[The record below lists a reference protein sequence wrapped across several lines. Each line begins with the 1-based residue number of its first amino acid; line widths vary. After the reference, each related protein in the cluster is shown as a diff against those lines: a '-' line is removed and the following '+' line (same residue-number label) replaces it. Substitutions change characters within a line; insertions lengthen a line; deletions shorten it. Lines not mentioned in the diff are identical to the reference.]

1 MTDATSD
8 MIRGLVEMLSDS
20 GETAVPDPST
30 DVDEVV
36 KSQLVEDTGAH
47 LLDSGG
53 AYGRHHEENRDNP
66 PWEQPAYNVHGSF
79 VSRNVYHYMTERLD
93 RDRSCVAL
101 EAALYAFGHTDDEK
115 REPWLRT
122 TERFA
127 QSVLNGELHRPALQ
141 SLGLSD
147 EVIEDVLGIQHDLQ
161 PDRGHYRTREGGDTQ
176 PMTVN
181 TYNGEFEELSQVLQ
195 GVNFGGPYA
204 EYVAIQVHGGADVR
218 GGYTAPRVYNVWDG
232 WIPGELSYYC
242 PKCDWT
248 EMESCLAW
256 GDESGLLY
264 QDTIDP
270 HEVYERLR
278 EETPD
283 DIPDEAVQGVADEAV
298 EEAYDRDH
306 VDGAVFHVAD
316 GCGGVV
322 HF

>member
-1 MTDATSD
+1 MSDTTDD

-30 DVDEVV
+30 ELDEVI

-66 PWEQPAYNVHGSF
+66 PWDQPAYNVYGSF
-79 VSRNVYHYMTERLD
+79 VARNVYDYMAERLD

-101 EAALYAFGHTDDEK
+101 EAALYAFGHTDGEK

-127 QSVLNGELHRPALQ
+127 ESVLEGELHRPALNA
-141 SLGLSD
+141 LGLSD
-147 EVIEDVLGIQHDLQ
+147 EAIEDVLGIQRGLQ
-161 PDRGHYRTREGGDTQ
+161 PEVDRHHRGDRE

-204 EYVAIQVHGGADVR
+204 DYVAIQVHGGADVR
-218 GGYTAPRVYNVWDG
+218 GGYTAPRVYKTWDG

-242 PKCDWT
+242 PRCDWT
-248 EMESCLAW
+248 EAESCLAR

-264 QDTIDP
+264 QSSIDP
-270 HEVYERLR
+270 SEVYERLR

-283 DIPDEAVQGVADEAV
+283 NIPDEAVQGVADDAV
-298 EEAYDRDH
+298 TEAYDRDC
-306 VDGAVFHVAD
+306 DGAVFHVED

-322 HF
+322 YF

>member
-1 MTDATSD
+1 

-20 GETAVPDPST
+20 GATAVPDPST
-30 DVDEVV
+30 DATEVI

-66 PWEQPAYNVHGSF
+66 PWEQPEWNVYDSF
-79 VSRNVYHYMTERLD
+79 VSRNVYHYMNDRLD

-122 TERFA
+122 TGRFA
-127 QSVLNGELHRPALQ
+127 ESVLDGELHRPALQ
-141 SLGLSD
+141 TLGLSD
-147 EVIEDVLGIQHDLQ
+147 KVIEDVLGIQRDHQ
-161 PDRGHYRTREGGDTQ
+161 PVRGAV

-181 TYNGEFEELSQVLQ
+181 TYNGEFGELSQVLQ

-204 EYVAIQVHGGADVR
+204 EYVALQVHGGADVR
-218 GGYTAPRVYNVWDG
+218 GGYTAPRVYKTWDG

-242 PKCDWT
+242 PRCDWH
-248 EMESCLAW
+248 EAESCLAR

-264 QDTIDP
+264 QSTIDP
-270 HEVYERLR
+270 HELYERLR

-283 DIPDEAVQGVADEAV
+283 DIPDEDVQDAADEAV
-298 EEAYDRDH
+298 EEAYDRDQS
-306 VDGAVFHVAD
+306 GAVFHVED

-322 HF
+322 LF